1 MIESGAG
8 WKTDFGRI
16 GGVVEQCQEEQK
28 EC

>member
-8 WKTDFGRI
+8 WKTELGRI
-16 GGVVEQCQEEQK
+16 GGVVGQCQEEQK